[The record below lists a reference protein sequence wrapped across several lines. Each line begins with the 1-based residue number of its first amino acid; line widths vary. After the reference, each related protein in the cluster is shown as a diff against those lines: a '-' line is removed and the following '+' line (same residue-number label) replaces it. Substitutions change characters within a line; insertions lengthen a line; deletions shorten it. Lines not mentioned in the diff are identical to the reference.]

1 MVLFPSQS
9 TQVTHRTVF
18 WKRESPHLKVSNQ
31 NHQKTSVDVT
41 AIEMVI
47 AFSYQASDGKM
58 LLYDFKIY
66 GIPRNLNAQ
75 IFQQTPDVLILA
87 QAARPCFSV
96 TAITL
101 PLQAMNGEDRG
112 QAEKNHATES
122 IEEVF
127 I

>member
-9 TQVTHRTVF
+9 MQVTHRTVF
-18 WKRESPHLKVSNQ
+18 WKRKSPHSKVSNQ

-58 LLYDFKIY
+58 LLYDFQIY
-66 GIPRNLNAQ
+66 GIPGDLIAQ

-101 PLQAMNGEDRG
+101 SVQAIDGEDRC
-112 QAEKNHATES
+112 QAEKITQPNR
-122 IEEVF
+122 
-127 I
+127 